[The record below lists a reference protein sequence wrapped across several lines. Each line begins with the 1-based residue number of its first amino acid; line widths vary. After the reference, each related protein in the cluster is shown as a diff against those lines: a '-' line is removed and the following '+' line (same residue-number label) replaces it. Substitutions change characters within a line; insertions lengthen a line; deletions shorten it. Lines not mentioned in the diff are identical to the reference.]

1 MRVAY
6 VGDFINHGKSLQT
19 NGTSIVILLSMIV
32 GVDSIDVYC
41 PERNENI
48 EEFIPPHN
56 VNLITFY
63 KYDDSIS
70 ILRLLSLRKISYD
83 WIIFNLLPTGFGTK
97 SISNLFGLMVP
108 LYLTIL
114 FRLKN
119 IRLIYHNSVFT
130 NDIRKLGY
138 DSFFNKLRAFFLGLL
153 ERELFKNLETFVLL
167 DLYKQRITGKIGP
180 NKVKVMKGSY
190 LEAIAS
196 VYINGKMIEEL
207 YHIENDPPVIHMH
220 GNWGPQKN
228 LELGLASLRK
238 LKQYGKN
245 FKLIISGGINHHFP
259 GYEKRFNDLI
269 QLYSDIIDTYMGYVS
284 EREIMELFLEDDLV
298 VLPYNT
304 PGGHS
309 GVLEQAIFFEIPSVA
324 INFPEYLEEAL
335 NIKNVV
341 LSSNEEFEDNLKKLF
356 NSLPYKRVI
365 KAKDKVAYSV
375 KNVSVLLNAEFKR
388 WNKQV

>member
-6 VGDFINHGKSLQT
+6 VGDFINHGKSIQT

-41 PERNENI
+41 PEQNENI

-63 KYDDSIS
+63 KYDDPIS

-138 DSFFNKLRAFFLGLL
+138 DSFFNKLRAFFLGIL

-167 DLYKQRITGKIGP
+167 DLYKQRIIGKIGP

-196 VYINGKMIEEL
+196 VYINGRMIEEL
-207 YHIENDPPVIHMH
+207 YHIENNPPVILMH

-228 LELGLASLRK
+228 LEFGLASLRK
-238 LKQYGKN
+238 LKQCGKN
-245 FKLIISGGINHHFP
+245 FKLIISGGINYHFP

-269 QLYSDIIDTYMGYVS
+269 QLYSDIIDTYMGYVG
-284 EREIMELFLEDDLV
+284 EREIMELFLKVDLV
-298 VLPYNT
+298 V
-304 PGGHS
+304 
-309 GVLEQAIFFEIPSVA
+309 
-324 INFPEYLEEAL
+324 
-335 NIKNVV
+335 
-341 LSSNEEFEDNLKKLF
+341 
-356 NSLPYKRVI
+356 
-365 KAKDKVAYSV
+365 
-375 KNVSVLLNAEFKR
+375 
-388 WNKQV
+388 